1 MRKLPRLEN
10 HWKIINRI
18 QLGVIQARNHLCSN
32 QVEWKD
38 LPTHRALNNLQK
50 VLTSV
55 VGPNKPYIKGCSAPV
70 QQSLKVSFERI
81 KLFSN
86 NIAASQDKTP
96 KYVKEYK
103 TSSTMASS
111 QKLGDIP
118 PTEEWIKMWYINI
131 TKYYS
136 VIKKNE
142 IMPFEILKKQEN
154 TIFSEERLINK
165 NIPEKIQMM
174 YLARDI
180 QLGST
185 SMIRRSM

>member
-1 MRKLPRLEN
+1 
-10 HWKIINRI
+10 
-18 QLGVIQARNHLCSN
+18 
-32 QVEWKD
+32 
-38 LPTHRALNNLQK
+38 
-50 VLTSV
+50 
-55 VGPNKPYIKGCSAPV
+55 
-70 QQSLKVSFERI
+70 
-81 KLFSN
+81 
-86 NIAASQDKTP
+86 
-96 KYVKEYK
+96 
-103 TSSTMASS
+103 MASS